1 MRELSEDDDDVL
13 DRWEAWRK
21 YNWMHDQ
28 MMRRREKE
36 ERSET
41 DFQQGWYQVDLN
53 RDRVITAAEFLAVE
67 HVYGQEI
74 MEFFVGD
81 GEELNYDTVYNWI
94 VDVERPLK
102 ENIID
107 PLWIYVFDK
116 DEDGVAYL
124 DDFISVEYNL
134 LALWHVLGKEE
145 QDADLDQK
153 KEFAIEFF
161 NQIDGYLKEAD
172 GKITKVDVCKYYFEG
187 DHTFICGQDDE
198 ETDEEKANA
207 ETQNVV
213 ELAEEIF
220 EKVDVD
226 QTGEI
231 GKTEFVQVYQE
242 ITERIKDETVNE
254 ISEIPVSDLVN
265 GLKDELTD
273 LIKQIIAQ

>member
-1 MRELSEDDDDVL
+1 
-13 DRWEAWRK
+13 
-21 YNWMHDQ
+21 
-28 MMRRREKE
+28 
-36 ERSET
+36 
-41 DFQQGWYQVDLN
+41 
-53 RDRVITAAEFLAVE
+53 
-67 HVYGQEI
+67 
-74 MEFFVGD
+74 MEFFVED

-198 ETDEEKANA
+198 ETSEEKAKA

-226 QTGEI
+226 
-231 GKTEFVQVYQE
+231 
-242 ITERIKDETVNE
+242 
-254 ISEIPVSDLVN
+254 
-265 GLKDELTD
+265 
-273 LIKQIIAQ
+273 